1 MEQQVKKAINILR
14 KSGIVAYP
22 TDTVYGLGAN
32 ALDEAAVL
40 RVYAAKRRTHRLA
53 IPILLAAIS
62 QIDEVACNIPAIAW
76 SLAERFL
83 PGGLTLVLYK
93 SPAIPNVVTAGE
105 NKVAVR
111 VPAHPIPIALVQGLG
126 APITGTSAN
135 LSGNPNPVTAEEVR
149 RQLGDSVD
157 LIIDGGRCHGDVA
170 STVIDLT
177 SEYPLILRE
186 GVISREE
193 IEKACRLPVK
203 SSKGVR

>member
-1 MEQQVKKAINILR
+1 MEEQVKKAIRIL
-14 KSGIVAYP
+14 KKGGIVAYP

-40 RVYAAKRRTHRLA
+40 RVYAAKRRPHHLA
-53 IPILLAAIS
+53 VPILLASIS
-62 QIDEVACNIPAIAW
+62 QIGEVARDIPGIAW

-93 SPAIPNVVTAGE
+93 SPAIPAAVTGGDD
-105 NKVAVR
+105 KIAVR
-111 VPAHPIPIALVQGLG
+111 VPAHPIPIALIEGIG

-135 LSGNPNPVTAEEVR
+135 LSGNPNPVTAEEVS
-149 RQLGDSVD
+149 RQLGDRID
-157 LIIDGGRCHGDVA
+157 LIIDGGRCQGDVA

-177 SEYPLILRE
+177 DEHPLILRE

-193 IEKACRLPVK
+193 IEKVCRLPVRSGK
-203 SSKGVR
+203 EV